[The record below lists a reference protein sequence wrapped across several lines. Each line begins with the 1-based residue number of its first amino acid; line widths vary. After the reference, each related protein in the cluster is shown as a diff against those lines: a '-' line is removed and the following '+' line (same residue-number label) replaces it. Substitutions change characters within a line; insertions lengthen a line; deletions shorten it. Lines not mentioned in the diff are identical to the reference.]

1 MEAKESCLLDPQRD
15 CIGLKRA
22 EEVAGDLK
30 SLDRRLS
37 EFQHSVSDTNGR
49 FGGRIGKLEAHNE
62 VQDEQVRQIKETQ
75 AEIKREIAEA
85 QKEQKNSIAELRM
98 EHKESMAELRAT
110 NKEILA
116 AVTPLKHKVDGM
128 QTQTNGL
135 SEDVEALKSKPAK
148 TWDEIKSKALGWGVV
163 LVLAIVAAALGLSKF
178 L

>member
-1 MEAKESCLLDPQRD
+1 MDEKCLLDPQRD

-22 EEVAGDLK
+22 DEVAGDLK

-37 EFQHSVSDTNGR
+37 DFQQAVSETNNR

-75 AEIKREIAEA
+75 MEIKKEIDAA

-116 AVTPLKHKVDGM
+116 AVTPLTHKVQDM
-128 QTQTNGL
+128 ETKNKNLT
-135 SEDVEALKSKPAK
+135 EDVDALKSKPAK
-148 TWDEIKSKALGWGVV
+148 TWDETKSKALGWGVL
-163 LVLAIVAAALGLSKF
+163 LVLGMIAAVLGLSKF
-178 L
+178 F

>member
-75 AEIKREIAEA
+75 AEIKREIATA

-110 NKEILA
+110 NKEILD
-116 AVTPLKHKVDGM
+116 AVTPMKHKVE
-128 QTQTNGL
+128 NLEHL
-135 SEDVEALKSKPAK
+135 SEEVDDLKEKPAK
-148 TWDEIKSKALGWGVV
+148 KWENIVWEVVKWGVL
-163 LVLAIVAAALGLSKF
+163 LVLAIVAAKIGLK
-178 L
+178 

>member
-1 MEAKESCLLDPQRD
+1 MTPEKCLMDPQRD
-15 CIGLKRA
+15 CLGLKRVD
-22 EEVAGDLK
+22 EVATDVK
-30 SLDRRLS
+30 ELDRRLS
-37 EFQHSVSDTNGR
+37 DFRNSVSETQNR
-49 FGGRIGKLEAHNE
+49 FGGRIGKLESHNE

-75 AEIKREIAEA
+75 AEIKQEIAAA

-116 AVTPLKHKVDGM
+116 AVTPLTHKVEDLE
-128 QTQTNGL
+128 GL
-135 SEDVEALKSKPAK
+135 TEDVEALKGKSGK
-148 TWDEIKSKALGWGVV
+148 TWDEIKSKALGWAVV